1 MKKFSLIT
9 ATAVFLLFSFFNGIQ
24 GQNLTS
30 NLDQPKLMLQF
41 LGKWQANVGKD
52 TVEIWDCQVYGK
64 TYTSNVYQVTK
75 GNKTPIYTNN
85 ISYGPKDG
93 KFSGFQLIAD
103 GGYGTWIGS
112 FTSEKKLEGIMVQ
125 KFNHEQVYG
134 KFEIIFKNLNE
145 FTYFIYNS
153 QGAKTAELQYVKVK

>member
-1 MKKFSLIT
+1 MKKFCLTTTI
-9 ATAVFLLFSFFNGIQ
+9 AVFLLLSISNGIQ
-24 GQNLTS
+24 GQNVTS

-52 TVEIWDCQVYGK
+52 TVEVWECQVYGK
-64 TYTSNVYQVTK
+64 AYTSNVYQVIK
-75 GNKTPIYTNN
+75 GQKYSLYTNN
-85 ISYGPKDG
+85 ISYGPKEG
-93 KFSGFQLIAD
+93 KFKGFQLTAD

-125 KFNHEQVYG
+125 NFNPEPASG

-145 FTYFIYNS
+145 FTWVIYNT
-153 QGAKTAELQYVKVK
+153 QGVKTAELQYVKVK